1 MSSNVDTIFSTV
13 QTLSASLNLSSQE
26 KQELLQKLTV
36 FLQGS
41 SNSAPVASGQQMSNT
56 LGNVQFG
63 SGQAAFNFKPTL
75 IKNHGG
81 NVNASDSIAQ
91 TYTAS
96 PEMKEALTELN
107 ALKQKIAQSNENP
120 LIKELAEN
128 KVTALEAELAKPQPD
143 KSLVQKTVET
153 LKQGLEGA
161 KTLAPATLA
170 VAKLIANAWGIPV

>member
-1 MSSNVDTIFSTV
+1 MSSSVDTIFNKV
-13 QTLSASLNLSSQE
+13 QTLSEGLDLTPQE

-41 SNSAPVASGQQMSNT
+41 SNPAPVASGQQMSST
-56 LGNVQFG
+56 IGDVQFG
-63 SGQAAFNFKPTL
+63 SGQAAFNFKP
-75 IKNHGG
+75 IQNQGG
-81 NVNASDSIAQ
+81 TVNASDSIAQ

-96 PEMKEALTELN
+96 PERKEVLTELN

-128 KVTALEAELAKPQPD
+128 KVTTLEVELAKPQPD